1 MIKKLFFGCLL
12 LTASSA
18 SFSASAGETGAN
30 LFENNCAVCHGEQG
44 KGGTGVPL
52 ALPDFQRQVS
62 DEFLYTTIRMGRP
75 GRVMPAFT
83 RLSDA
88 EVHQIIDY
96 IRSFTHVEKPKN
108 NTARIQGNIEHGKQL
123 FAQDCAACHG
133 DHGQGGKGTGVTFSR
148 PRDLPI
154 LAPALN
160 NPGFL
165 ASATDTMI
173 KQTLLQ
179 GREGTPMNP
188 FKGKKVKD
196 QDINDIVSYV
206 RSFEQAQKPATTGK
220 ESLTIVYEAHDT
232 VDHIVE
238 NIKRAVVGKNFRVIR
253 VQTLDSGFV
262 PADKESKKEVIVY
275 FCNFDL
281 LNQALAIDPRVGLF
295 LPCQVTV
302 YEQHGVVKVAAIN
315 PKRLSHMFNNNELD
329 KLCDQMH
336 QVYIDILDEATL

>member
-1 MIKKLFFGCLL
+1 MKKLFFACLL
-12 LTASSA
+12 LITASSVV
-18 SFSASAGETGAN
+18 AGETGAD
-30 LFENNCAVCHGEQG
+30 LFENNCAVCHGEKG

-62 DEFLYTTIRMGRP
+62 DQFLYTTIRRGRP

-88 EVHQIIDY
+88 EVHQIIEY
-96 IRSFTHVEKPKN
+96 IRSFTHVKKPEQ
-108 NTARIQGNIEHGKQL
+108 NTARIHGNVEHGKQL

-173 KQTLLQ
+173 KQTLLE

-206 RSFEQAQKPATTGK
+206 RSFEKGQKPSTSEK
-220 ESLTIVYEAHDT
+220 EPLTIVYEAHDT

-253 VQTLDSGFV
+253 VQTLDNGFV
-262 PADKESKKEVIVY
+262 PKDKESKKEVIVY

-315 PKRLSHMFNNNELD
+315 PKRLSHLFNNNELD
-329 KLCDQMH
+329 KLCEQMH
-336 QVYIDILDEATL
+336 QIYIDILDEATL

>member
-1 MIKKLFFGCLL
+1 MMKKILFTCLL
-12 LTASSA
+12 LITTSGVM
-18 SFSASAGETGAN
+18 AGETGAT
-30 LFENNCAVCHGEQG
+30 LFENNCAVCHGEHG

-62 DEFLYTTIRMGRP
+62 DHFLLTTIRMGRP

-83 RLSDA
+83 SLSDD
-88 EVHQIIDY
+88 EVHKIIAY
-96 IRSFTHVEKPKN
+96 IRTFTHVKKPKHN
-108 NTARIQGNIEHGKQL
+108 PVRIHGNVAHGKKL
-123 FAQDCAACHG
+123 FAQDCAVCHG

-160 NPGFL
+160 NAGFL

-173 KQTLLQ
+173 KHTLLE

-206 RSFEQAQKPATTGK
+206 RSFEKDLKPAPSEK
-220 ESLTIVYEAHDT
+220 ESLTLVEEASDT
-232 VDHIVE
+232 LDHVVE
-238 NIKRAVVGKNFRVIR
+238 NIKRAAVGRNFRIIR
-253 VQTLDSGFV
+253 VQHLDYGFV
-262 PADKESKKEVIVY
+262 PPDKESKKEVIVY

-295 LPCQVTV
+295 LPCQVTA
-302 YEQHGVVKVAAIN
+302 YEENGVVKVTSIN
-315 PKRLSHMFNNNELD
+315 PKRLSHLFNNNELD
-329 KLCDQMH
+329 KLCDQMY
-336 QVYIDILDEATL
+336 QVYRDILDEATL

>member
-1 MIKKLFFGCLL
+1 MKKILFVSLL
-12 LTASSA
+12 LMLSGSVVAAES
-18 SFSASAGETGAN
+18 GAT
-30 LFENNCAVCHGEQG
+30 LYENNCAVCHGERG

-62 DEFLYTTIRMGRP
+62 NEFLYTTIRMGRP

-83 RLSDA
+83 RLSDG

-96 IRSFTHVEKPKN
+96 IRSFTSVKPPKN
-108 NTARIQGNIEHGKQL
+108 NPERIQGNVEHGKQL
-123 FAQDCAACHG
+123 FAQDCAVCHG

-160 NPGFL
+160 NAGFL
-165 ASATDTMI
+165 ASATDSMI
-173 KQTLLQ
+173 KQTLIQ

-188 FKGKKVKD
+188 FKGKKVSN

-206 RSFEQAQKPATTGK
+206 RSFEKDQKPITHEK
-220 ESLTIVYEAHDT
+220 EPLTIVYEAHDT
-232 VDHIVE
+232 LNNVVE
-238 NIKRAVVGKNFRVIR
+238 NIKRAAVGRNFRLIR
-253 VQTLDSGFV
+253 VQTLDNGFV
-262 PADKESKKEVIVY
+262 PEDKESKKEVIVY

-295 LPCQVTV
+295 LPCEVTV
-302 YEQHGVVKVAAIN
+302 FEQNGVVKVASIN

-329 KLCDQMH
+329 KLCDQMY
-336 QVYIDILDEATL
+336 QVYTEILDEATL

>member
-188 FKGKKVKD
+188 FKGQKVKD

-206 RSFEQAQKPATTGK
+206 RSFQQAQKPATTGK

>member
-1 MIKKLFFGCLL
+1 MMKKFLLACLML
-12 LTASSA
+12 IIASSVFA
-18 SFSASAGETGAN
+18 NETGAS
-30 LFENNCAVCHGEQG
+30 LFENNCAVCHGEKG

-62 DEFLYTTIRMGRP
+62 DEFLFTTIRMGRP

-88 EVHQIIDY
+88 EVHQIISY
-96 IRSFTHVEKPKN
+96 IRTFTQVKKPKHN
-108 NTARIQGNIEHGKQL
+108 PVRIHGNVEHGKQL
-123 FAQDCAACHG
+123 FAQDCAVCHG

-165 ASATDTMI
+165 AAATDTMI
-173 KQTLLQ
+173 KHTLLE

-206 RSFEQAQKPATTGK
+206 RSFEKDQKPVAGK
-220 ESLTIVYEAHDT
+220 DEPLTMVYEAHDT
-232 VDHIVE
+232 LDHVVE
-238 NIKRAVVGKNFRVIR
+238 NIKRAAVGRNFRLIR
-253 VQTLDSGFV
+253 VQHLDYGFV
-262 PADKESKKEVIVY
+262 PEDKESKKEVIVY

-295 LPCQVTV
+295 LPCQVTA
-302 YEQHGVVKVAAIN
+302 YEQNGVVKVTTIN
-315 PKRLSHMFNNNELD
+315 PKRLSHLFNNNELD

-336 QVYIDILDEATL
+336 QIYSDILDEATL

>member
-1 MIKKLFFGCLL
+1 MLKIIFCACLL
-12 LTASSA
+12 LVTASSV
-18 SFSASAGETGAN
+18 FAGESGAI
-30 LFENNCAVCHGEQG
+30 LFENNCAVCHGDHG

-62 DEFLYTTIRMGRP
+62 DHFLYTTIRMGRP

-88 EVHQIIDY
+88 EVHQIINY
-96 IRSFTHVEKPKN
+96 IRSFTQVKKPKH
-108 NTARIQGNIEHGKQL
+108 NTARIHGNPDRGRRL

-133 DHGQGGKGTGVTFSR
+133 DHGQGGQGTGVTFSR

-173 KQTLLQ
+173 KQTLLE

-206 RSFEQAQKPATTGK
+206 RSFEKAKKPTSTEK
-220 ESLTIVYEAHDT
+220 EPLTIVYEAHDT
-232 VDHIVE
+232 VDHVVE
-238 NIKRAVVGKNFRVIR
+238 NIKRAVVGKNFRIIR
-253 VQTLDSGFV
+253 VQHLDYGFV

-302 YEQHGVVKVAAIN
+302 YEQHGVVKVSSIN
-315 PKRLSHMFNNNELD
+315 PKRLSHFFNNNELD

>member
-196 QDINDIVSYV
+196 QYINDIVSYV

>member
-1 MIKKLFFGCLL
+1 MMNKIFYACLL
-12 LTASSA
+12 LMLSNVVLAS
-18 SFSASAGETGAN
+18 ETGAS
-30 LFENNCAVCHGEQG
+30 LFEDNCAVCHGEHG

-62 DEFLYTTIRMGRP
+62 DKFLYTTIRMGRP

-88 EVHQIIDY
+88 QVHAIIAY
-96 IRSFTHVEKPKN
+96 IRTFTNVKKPKDN
-108 NTARIQGNIEHGKQL
+108 PVRIHGSVAHGKQL
-123 FAQDCAACHG
+123 FAQDCAVCHG

-160 NPGFL
+160 NAGFL
-165 ASATDTMI
+165 ASASDTMI
-173 KQTLLQ
+173 KHTLLE

-206 RSFEQAQKPATTGK
+206 RSFEKDLKPAPS
-220 ESLTIVYEAHDT
+220 ESEPLTMTAEANDT
-232 VDHIVE
+232 LEHVVE
-238 NIKRAVVGKNFRVIR
+238 NIKRAAVGRNFRIIR
-253 VQTLDSGFV
+253 VQYLDDGFL
-262 PADKESKKEVIVY
+262 PEDKVSKKEVIVY

-281 LNQALAIDPRVGLF
+281 LNTALAIDPRVGLF
-295 LPCQVTV
+295 LPCQVTA
-302 YEQHGVVKVAAIN
+302 YEQNGVVKVTSIN
-315 PKRLSHMFNNNELD
+315 PKRLSHLFNNNELD
-329 KLCDQMH
+329 KLCDQMN
-336 QVYIDILDEATL
+336 QVYHDIIDEATL

>member
-206 RSFEQAQKPATTGK
+206 RSFQQAQKPATTGK

>member
-1 MIKKLFFGCLL
+1 MKKILFLSLL
-12 LTASSA
+12 LMVSGSA
-18 SFSASAGETGAN
+18 VGAESGAV
-30 LFENNCAVCHGEQG
+30 LYENNCAVCHGDHG

-62 DEFLYTTIRMGRP
+62 DQFLFTTIRMGRP

-88 EVHQIIDY
+88 EVHQLIDY
-96 IRSFTHVEKPKN
+96 IRTFTKVPRPKN
-108 NTARIQGNIEHGKQL
+108 NPARIQGNVAHGKQL
-123 FAQDCAACHG
+123 FAQDCAVCHG

-160 NPGFL
+160 NAGFL
-165 ASATDTMI
+165 ASATDSMI
-173 KQTLLQ
+173 KQTLLE

-188 FKGKKVKD
+188 FKGKQVSD

-206 RSFEQAQKPATTGK
+206 RSFAQDQKPVTHEK
-220 ESLTIVYEAHDT
+220 EPLTLVYEAHDT
-232 VDHIVE
+232 LDNVVE
-238 NIKRAVVGKNFRVIR
+238 NIKRAAVGRNFRLIR
-253 VQTLDSGFV
+253 VQTLDNGFV
-262 PADKESKKEVIVY
+262 PEDKESKKEVIVY

-329 KLCDQMH
+329 KLCDQMY
-336 QVYIDILDEATL
+336 QVYKEILDEATL